1 LKKRVLFVDDEPLVL
16 QGLQRMLRPM
26 RNDWEMDFVPSGAL
40 ALQRMAQTPFD
51 IVVSDMCMP
60 GMNGAQ
66 LLTEVMKRYPKTV
79 RLILSGHA
87 DKDLVLKCIGSTH
100 QYLAKPCEPE
110 VLKATITRASALDLS
125 LSSGT
130 LKNLVAQMD
139 HLPSLPS
146 LYLEIV
152 EKLNQ
157 PDVDLE
163 EVGRIIGQD
172 VGMTAQVLKLVNS
185 AFFGLRRQLANAS
198 EAVTYLGGET
208 MKSLVLSIHA
218 FSQFDRADLGEF
230 SLDKLRSHSTEVA
243 AAAKAIALAEGADA
257 KVVDEAFV
265 SGMLHD
271 IGKLVL
277 LSNFGKP
284 YREVFRLENE
294 KHVDASAAEQQV
306 FGANHADIGGYLLGL
321 WGLPVPVV
329 EAIAMHHSPRGSTQ
343 KSFTPL
349 TAVHVA
355 EALVHRPEANGAAVP
370 PDRLDAQYLAEL
382 GLSGR
387 FDAWRQSCQNHS

>member
-1 LKKRVLFVDDEPLVL
+1 MKKRVLFVDDEPLVL

-26 RNDWEMDFVPSGAL
+26 RNDWEMDFVESGAL
-40 ALQRMAQTPFD
+40 ALERMAQAPFD

-66 LLTEVMKRYPKTV
+66 LLTEVMKRFPKTV

-100 QYLAKPCEPE
+100 QYLAKPCEPDA
-110 VLKATITRASALDLS
+110 LKATITRASALELS

-130 LKNLVAQMD
+130 LKKLVGQMD
-139 HLPSLPS
+139 RLPSLPS
-146 LYLEIV
+146 LYVEIV

-157 PDVDLE
+157 PEMDLE
-163 EVGRIIGQD
+163 EVGRIIAQD

-218 FSQFDRADLGEF
+218 FSQFESADLGEF

-243 AAAKAIALAEGADA
+243 AAAKAIALAEGAEV

-265 SGMLHD
+265 AGMLHD

-277 LSNFGKP
+277 LSNFGKQ
-284 YREVFRLENE
+284 YLEVFRLEHE
-294 KHVDASAAEQQV
+294 KQVNASAAEERV

-329 EAIAMHHSPRGSTQ
+329 EAIALHHTPRGSPQ
-343 KSFTPL
+343 KTFTPL

-355 EALVHRPEANGAAVP
+355 DALVHGAEANGAAVP
-370 PDRLDAQYLAEL
+370 PDRLDPQYLAEL
-382 GLSGR
+382 GLTGR
-387 FDAWRQSCQNHS
+387 IDAWHQAWQNNS

>member
-1 LKKRVLFVDDEPLVL
+1 V
-16 QGLQRMLRPM
+16 
-26 RNDWEMDFVPSGAL
+26 
-40 ALQRMAQTPFD
+40 
-51 IVVSDMCMP
+51 
-60 GMNGAQ
+60 
-66 LLTEVMKRYPKTV
+66 
-79 RLILSGHA
+79 
-87 DKDLVLKCIGSTH
+87 
-100 QYLAKPCEPE
+100 
-110 VLKATITRASALDLS
+110 
-125 LSSGT
+125 
-130 LKNLVAQMD
+130 
-139 HLPSLPS
+139 
-146 LYLEIV
+146 EIV

-157 PDVDLE
+157 PEMDLE
-163 EVGRIIGQD
+163 EVGRIIAQD

-218 FSQFDRADLGEF
+218 FSQFESADLGEF

-243 AAAKAIALAEGADA
+243 AAAKAIALAEGAEV

-265 SGMLHD
+265 AGMLHD

-277 LSNFGKP
+277 LSNFGKQ
-284 YREVFRLENE
+284 YREVFRLEQE
-294 KHVDASAAEQQV
+294 KQVDASAAEERV

-329 EAIAMHHSPRGSTQ
+329 EAIALHHSPRSSPQ
-343 KSFTPL
+343 KTFTPL

-355 EALVHRPEANGAAVP
+355 DALVHGAEANGAAVP

-382 GLSGR
+382 GLTGR
-387 FDAWRQSCQNHS
+387 IDAWRKAWQNNS

>member
-1 LKKRVLFVDDEPLVL
+1 VKKRVLFVDDEPLVL

-26 RNDWEMDFVPSGAL
+26 RNDWEMDFVESGAL
-40 ALQRMAQTPFD
+40 ALERMAQAPFD

-66 LLTEVMKRYPKTV
+66 LLTEVMKRFPKTV

-100 QYLAKPCEPE
+100 QYLAKPCEPDA
-110 VLKATITRASALDLS
+110 LKATITRASALELS

-130 LKNLVAQMD
+130 LKKLVGQMD
-139 HLPSLPS
+139 RLPSLPS
-146 LYLEIV
+146 LYVEIV

-157 PDVDLE
+157 PEMDLE
-163 EVGRIIGQD
+163 EVGRIIAQD

-218 FSQFDRADLGEF
+218 FSQFESADLGEF

-243 AAAKAIALAEGADA
+243 AAAKAIALAEGAEV

-265 SGMLHD
+265 AGMIHD

-277 LSNFGKP
+277 LSNFGKQ
-284 YREVFRLENE
+284 YREVFRLEHE
-294 KHVDASAAEQQV
+294 KQVDASAAE
-306 FGANHADIGGYLLGL
+306 
-321 WGLPVPVV
+321 
-329 EAIAMHHSPRGSTQ
+329 
-343 KSFTPL
+343 
-349 TAVHVA
+349 
-355 EALVHRPEANGAAVP
+355 
-370 PDRLDAQYLAEL
+370 
-382 GLSGR
+382 
-387 FDAWRQSCQNHS
+387 